1 MIILAVDYSMMT
13 EEQIAL
19 INEYCENDMKKLKPI
34 CHFVWGKK
42 GVPVCYH
49 DDLYDD
55 AMNVL
60 SESVIT
66 FNSEGGASFKTYLT
80 NNIHMS
86 YGQWYRDT
94 HLRSKRSNLLL
105 DENGKI
111 KKDKNGKPI
120 IIHNVS
126 LDAPTPDCLDMIE
139 RISLN
144 YNLEDEVI
152 GSNKTES
159 VSDKIREYLNNLPKD
174 QRKVAYLIMDGY
186 SCEEIKE
193 ILHMEQSDFTDCM
206 NGLRAYRNISIL
218 F

>member
-1 MIILAVDYSMMT
+1 MAEINYSDLT
-13 EEQIAL
+13 EEQLDI
-19 INEYCENDMKKLKPI
+19 INEYCENNMKKLKI
-34 CHFVWGKK
+34 VCYLVWGKK
-42 GVPVCYH
+42 GLPYMYH

-66 FNSEGGASFKTYLT
+66 FNPDRGACFKTYLT

-105 DENGKI
+105 DKNGKI
-111 KKDKNGKPI
+111 KKDKKGNPI

-144 YNLEDEVI
+144 YNLEDEII
-152 GSNKTES
+152 GSNKS
-159 VSDKIREYLNNLPKD
+159 GAVSDKIREYLNNLPKD
-174 QRKVAYLIMDGY
+174 QREVAYLIMDGY

-193 ILHMEQSDFTDCM
+193 ILHIEQSEFTNYM

>member
-1 MIILAVDYSMMT
+1 MVIDYTEMT
-13 EEQIAL
+13 EEQIDV
-19 INEYCENDMKKLKPI
+19 INEYCKDDLRKLKQI
-34 CHFVWGKK
+34 CYFVWGKK
-42 GVPVCYH
+42 GLPTCYH

-60 SESVIT
+60 VESVIT
-66 FNSEGGASFKTYLT
+66 FNPDGRANFKTYLT
-80 NNIHMS
+80 NNIRRS

-105 DENGKI
+105 DANGKI
-111 KKDKNGKPI
+111 KRDKKNNPI

-152 GSNKTES
+152 SSNKQES
-159 VSDKIREYLNNLPKD
+159 TSDKIREYLSNLTKE
-174 QRKVAYLIMDGY
+174 QREVAYLIMDGY

-193 ILHMEQSDFTDCM
+193 ILHIEQSEFTNCM
-206 NGLRAYRNISIL
+206 NGLKAYRNISLL

>member
-1 MIILAVDYSMMT
+1 MAVDYSSMT
-13 EEQIAL
+13 EEQIAI
-19 INEYCENDMKKLKPI
+19 INEYCENDMKKLKQI
-34 CHFVWGKK
+34 CYTVWGNKRL
-42 GVPVCYH
+42 PNCYH

-66 FNSEGGASFKTYLT
+66 FNPDGKASFKTYLT
-80 NNIHMS
+80 NNIRMS

-111 KKDKNGKPI
+111 KRDKKNNPI

-126 LDAPTPDCLDMIE
+126 LDAPTRDCLDMLE

-144 YNLEDEVI
+144 YNLEDEI
-152 GSNKTES
+152 ICNNKSEY
-159 VSDKIREYLNNLPKD
+159 VSDKTREYLNNLPKD
-174 QRKVAYLIMDGY
+174 QREVAYLIMDGY

-193 ILHMEQSDFTDCM
+193 ILHMEQSEFTNCM
-206 NGLRAYRNISIL
+206 NGLKAYRNISIL

>member
-1 MIILAVDYSMMT
+1 MVIDYSEMT
-13 EEQIAL
+13 EEQMAI
-19 INEYCENDMKKLKPI
+19 INEYCKDDMRKLKQV
-34 CHFVWGKK
+34 CYFVWGKK
-42 GVPVCYH
+42 GLPTCYH

-66 FNSEGGASFKTYLT
+66 FNPNRNTQFKTYLK
-80 NNIHMS
+80 NNMCSS
-86 YGQWYRDT
+86 YKDWYRDT
-94 HLRSKRSNLLL
+94 HFRAKRNNLEL

-111 KKDKNGKPI
+111 KKDEKGNPI
-120 IIHNVS
+120 IIPNVS

-152 GSNKTES
+152 SSNKQES
-159 VSDKIREYLNNLPKD
+159 TSDKIREYLNNLTKD
-174 QRKVAYLIMDGY
+174 QREVAYLIMDGY

-193 ILHMEQSDFTDCM
+193 ILHMEQNEFTNCM
-206 NGLRAYRNISIL
+206 NGLKAYRNISIL

>member
-1 MIILAVDYSMMT
+1 MAVDYLSMT
-13 EEQIAL
+13 EEQISI
-19 INEYCENDMKKLKPI
+19 INEYCENDMKKLKQI
-34 CHFVWGKK
+34 CYTVWGNK
-42 GVPVCYH
+42 GLPNCYY

-66 FNSEGGASFKTYLT
+66 FNPDGKASFKTYLT
-80 NNIHMS
+80 NNIRMS

-111 KKDKNGKPI
+111 KKDENGNPI

-126 LDAPTPDCLDMIE
+126 LDAPTPDCLDIIE

-152 GSNKTES
+152 SSNKQES
-159 VSDKIREYLNNLPKD
+159 ASDKIREYLNNLTKY
-174 QRKVAYLIMDGY
+174 QRDVAYLIMDGY

-193 ILHMEQSDFTDCM
+193 ILHMEQSEFTNCM
-206 NGLRAYRNISIL
+206 NGLKAYRNISIL

>member
-1 MIILAVDYSMMT
+1 MVIDYSEMT
-13 EEQIAL
+13 EEQIAI
-19 INEYCENDMKKLKPI
+19 INEYCKDDMKMLKQI
-34 CHFVWGKK
+34 CYFVWGKK
-42 GVPVCYH
+42 GLPTCYH

-66 FNSEGGASFKTYLT
+66 FNPDGGASFKTYLT

-111 KKDKNGKPI
+111 KKDENGNPI

-152 GSNKTES
+152 GNNKPES
-159 VSDKIREYLNNLPKD
+159 VSDKTREYLNNLTKD
-174 QRKVAYLIMDGY
+174 QREVAYIIMDVY
-186 SCEEIKE
+186 SFEEIKE
-193 ILHMEQSDFTDCM
+193 ILHMEQNEFTNCM
-206 NGLRAYRNISIL
+206 NGLKAYRNISIL